1 MELHGTLDSNLL
13 AALLSIRRLKGH
25 PVHPDTEVHW
35 KSLVQHA
42 RREVAASSSEPI
54 LSLTLELESELAD
67 RSNLMVPKVHQPG
80 PPQHEGDASP
90 NPLPDDLNEC
100 GGGGGDPGRV

>member
-13 AALLSIRRLKGH
+13 AALQSIRRLKDH

-42 RREVAASSSEPI
+42 RRELANDCTELI
-54 LSLTLELESELAD
+54 LSLTAELEKELAH
-67 RSNLMVPKVHQPG
+67 RGK
-80 PPQHEGDASP
+80 
-90 NPLPDDLNEC
+90 
-100 GGGGGDPGRV
+100 